1 MLTCFLIYHYAA
13 KNTPK
18 YIYLLSFLGYF
29 LAFSIVVII
38 PYDVD
43 LVLSIQAISLQHDSD
58 VTDVQDTQ
66 FVLAI
71 CWRVVYWTVFVLC
84 W

>member
-1 MLTCFLIYHYAA
+1 MLGLTIITLIGVFVLTCSLIYHYAS

-29 LAFSIVVII
+29 LAFSIVVIV

-43 LVLSIQAISLQHDSD
+43 LVYSI
-58 VTDVQDTQ
+58 
-66 FVLAI
+66 
-71 CWRVVYWTVFVLC
+71 
-84 W
+84 